1 MSTYYDFEIF
11 NPGHPNTFSI
21 TIAVTATAMTWQG
34 SGPGFETRSGIVSF
48 SQTGIRFWLGS
59 GVGTS
64 TPFLTLRTPSTG
76 DKGVDSWP
84 AGKEG
89 RCLND
94 NLMDTAQTSG
104 HIPDK
109 QNWRWRYLGKR

>member
-11 NPGHPNTFSI
+11 NPGHPNTFPI
-21 TIAVTATAMTWQG
+21 TIAVTATALTWQG
-34 SGPGFETRSGIVSF
+34 SGPGFETRFGIVSF
-48 SQTGIRFWLGS
+48 SQTGIRFRLES

-76 DKGVDSWP
+76 GKGVDSWP
-84 AGKEG
+84 VGKQG
-89 RCLND
+89 RYLND
-94 NLMDTAQTSG
+94 NMMDTAQTSG
-104 HIPDK
+104 HIPDQ